1 VCPLREEGGSE
12 PKQILSGRLLVYGEG
27 LMSTV
32 RSGRE
37 EKLPYSLSRW
47 TDLPA
52 SKWEW
57 LREQMRAGSMVA
69 LDPKTGLP
77 SRWSLDPVDTLG
89 LIFWTR
95 NCANL
100 VRDEQLLRP
109 YRKVIHFTLTGWHEV
124 ELRAPGLSL
133 GVDLLRSAVETFGVE
148 SVTWRFSPVPLVP
161 DVLQRFSTLAFEA
174 SSLGLQRVYVS
185 FLQGNDWQPESRS
198 KNERLELLRK
208 MAEITNLE
216 IVLCN
221 DDRETMTTEP
231 QGQLSTGICE
241 DGVRFGTGIRT
252 EGCGCALAVDP
263 FTQNES
269 CRYGC
274 KFCYAGNRST
284 SPKKRNTTRLP
295 MIKERQ

>member
-1 VCPLREEGGSE
+1 
-12 PKQILSGRLLVYGEG
+12 
-27 LMSTV
+27 M
-32 RSGRE
+32 RSGWKER
-37 EKLPYSLSRW
+37 LPYSLSRW
-47 TDLPA
+47 TDLPS
-52 SKWEW
+52 SKWDW
-57 LREQMRAGSMVA
+57 FKVQLRARSMIA

-89 LIFWTR
+89 LVFWTR

-100 VRDEQLLRP
+100 VRDERLLRP

-124 ELRAPGLSL
+124 ELRAPGISL
-133 GVDLLRSAVETFGVE
+133 GVGLLRSAVETFGVE
-148 SVTWRFSPVPLVP
+148 NVIWRFSPVPLVP
-161 DVLQRFSTLAFEA
+161 DVLQRFGAIASEA
-174 SSLGLQRVYVS
+174 SSLGLRRVYTS
-185 FLQGNDWQPESRS
+185 FLQGNDWQSESRS

-216 IVLCN
+216 IVLCRE
-221 DDRETMTTEP
+221 DRETMPEP
-231 QGQLSTGICE
+231 EGQLSTGVCE
-241 DGVRFGTGIRT
+241 DGGRFGSSIQT

-284 SPKKRNTTRLP
+284 SPRKRNTTRLP
-295 MIKERQ
+295 VIKG

>member
-1 VCPLREEGGSE
+1 MSELR
-12 PKQILSGRLLVYGEG
+12 RG
-27 LMSTV
+27 L
-32 RSGRE
+32 E

-57 LREQMRAGSMVA
+57 FQAQLKAGSMVA

-100 VRDEQLLRP
+100 VRDERLLRP
-109 YRKVIHFTLTGWHEV
+109 YKKAIHFTLTGWHEV
-124 ELRAPGLSL
+124 ELRAPGIAR

-148 SVTWRFSPVPLVP
+148 CVTWRFSPVPAVP
-161 DVLQRFSTLAFEA
+161 DVLQRFAA
-174 SSLGLQRVYVS
+174 ISSEVSRMGLRRVYVA
-185 FLQGNDWQPESRS
+185 FLQGNDWQSESRS
-198 KNERLELLRK
+198 KDERLELLRK
-208 MAEITNLE
+208 MAEMTNLQ

-221 DDRETMTTEP
+221 DDRETMTEP
-231 QGQLSTGICE
+231 EGQLSTGVCE
-241 DGVRFGTGIRT
+241 DGMRFTTGVRT

-295 MIKERQ
+295 MIKGQA